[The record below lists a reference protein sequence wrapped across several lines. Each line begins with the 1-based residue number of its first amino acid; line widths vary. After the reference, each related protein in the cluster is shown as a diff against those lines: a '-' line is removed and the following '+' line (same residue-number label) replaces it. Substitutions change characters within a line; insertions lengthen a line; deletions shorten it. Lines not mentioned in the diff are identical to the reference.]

1 MELNVKLVQLRD
13 KSNLTQEELA
23 EKLGVSRAAIAKWES
38 GGGIP
43 SIPNII
49 AISELF
55 DVSIDYLLKSKY

>member
-1 MELNVKLVQLRD
+1 MEFNVKLVQLRD

-43 SIPNII
+43 NIQNII